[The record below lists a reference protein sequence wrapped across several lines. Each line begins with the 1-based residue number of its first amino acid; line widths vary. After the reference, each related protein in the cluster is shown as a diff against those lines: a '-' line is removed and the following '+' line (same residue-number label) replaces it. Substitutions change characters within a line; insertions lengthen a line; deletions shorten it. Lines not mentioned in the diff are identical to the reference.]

1 MGRFNGF
8 EGHFGCLQKK
18 LVIIFFI
25 KTLSERYPNVRYN
38 VIITPFGALVHFE
51 PCIRSCVSS
60 RGTQFAISYAECS
73 PLSAS
78 EVEDLS

>member
-1 MGRFNGF
+1 MGRFSGF

-38 VIITPFGALVHFE
+38 VIITPFGALVH
-51 PCIRSCVSS
+51 SS
-60 RGTQFAISYAECS
+60 R
-73 PLSAS
+73 AS
-78 EVEDLS
+78 DLA